1 MERGGETVTEKELT
15 EEIERLLHSDR
26 ESEWIE
32 PKPVIEIFQN
42 RDYKPE
48 ILMERDR
55 RNERL

>member
-32 PKPVIEIFQN
+32 PKPIIEIFQSG
-42 RDYKPE
+42 DYKPE
-48 ILMERDR
+48 ILMEGGRK
-55 RNERL
+55 NEKL